1 MKKIFL
7 LFTCISYFYNLSAQS
22 ALKYVKSES
31 EAGKTVVNVLKASPV
46 IDGHNDLFIHYF
58 DCKTCPIDLKDY
70 RIDTIA
76 KGHTDIPRMRKGGV
90 GAMLMNVFGR
100 DTNITSYLQAWDLLY
115 RMEAAHS
122 KDLKVVGTSAE
133 IRSAMKEGK
142 IALLPILENAL
153 RLKNNPA
160 LLRTYYKLGLRSVT
174 MAYSTNG
181 LADGSD
187 DTARHNGISAKG
199 KEMVKEMN
207 RLGMLVDI
215 SHISAK
221 AMHDILDVTQAPV
234 IFSHSN
240 VKALTNVNR
249 NVPDDVLLRLKQN
262 RGIIMLTFVPYFT
275 TNQFSKWTIEGDS
288 LYYATIKK
296 YPEDTT
302 TLGKIMDQWENENPK
317 PEVTVSQMADHFD
330 YVKKLIGV
338 DHIGMAGDYDGIYF
352 TIKGLE
358 DVSTFPKLLI
368 ELARRGWTEAELR
381 KITGE
386 NFLRVF
392 EQVEKKA
399 EELKKRMTPVVKTI
413 IKGTVEAK
421 VDSFVETQMKENK
434 IAGLSLAV
442 MREGKIIYTKGYG
455 FSNLEHQTPATEN
468 TVYLMGS
475 ITKPFVAIATM
486 MLVEEG
492 RINLEDR
499 IGKYVTVVPDHWK
512 PVTIRQILNHT
523 SGIPSNLEMPPPCK
537 FDFDPLNYSQ
547 EDVIKETACLPLAFT
562 PGEKWQYSGRN
573 YFLLG
578 MLIEK
583 VTGKKLEDFLQVKIF
598 TPLGMTD
605 TRMMN
610 YNVLI
615 PHRAAGYVVKD
626 GVHLNHPPQD
636 PVVEFADG
644 GLISTVVDMAKWDA
658 ALYTEKLLKKET
670 MELMFTPAKTKNGNS
685 PYGIGFGLTPFAG
698 KKRIGHTGNILGFVS
713 AYSRFPNENI
723 SVVVFMNTQLE
734 GVSNEIAHGVAS
746 FYLK

>member
-133 IRSAMKEGK
+133 IRSAMKVGK
-142 IALLPILENAL
+142 IAFLPILEGAL
-153 RLKNNPA
+153 RLKNDPA

-174 MAYSTNG
+174 MAYKTNG

-187 DTARHNGISAKG
+187 DTVLHNGISAKG
-199 KEMVKEMN
+199 KEMVQEMN

-399 EELKKRMTPVVKTI
+399 EELKKRMAPIVK
-413 IKGTVEAK
+413 KKFEGTVNEK
-421 VDSFVETQMKENK
+421 VDSFVVSQMKEHHT
-434 IAGLSLAV
+434 AGLSLAV
-442 MREGKIIYTKGYG
+442 MRDNKLLYTKSYGY
-455 FSNLEHQTPATEN
+455 SNLEHKLPAINET
-468 TVYLMGS
+468 TYQIMS
-475 ITKPFVAIATM
+475 ITKSFTGIATM

-492 RINLEDR
+492 KLTLEDN
-499 IGKYVTVVPDHWK
+499 IGKYFLDLPQAWG
-512 PVTIRQILNHT
+512 PITIRQLLNHT
-523 SGIPSNLEMPPPCK
+523 GGISSFVGHKQIPCAVGK
-537 FDFDPLNYSQ
+537 CEYEYERGDM
-547 EDVIKETACLPLAFT
+547 IKEVTCLPLLFA
-562 PGEKWQYSGRN
+562 PGDSTSYSDTGP
-573 YFLLG
+573 YLLG
-578 MLIEK
+578 MLIDK
-583 VTGKKLEDFLQVKIF
+583 ISGTSYEDFVKQRIFDPLQMHHSR
-598 TPLGMTD
+598 LLSYAD
-605 TRMMN
+605 
-610 YNVLI
+610 LI
-615 PHRAAGYVVKD
+615 PNR
-626 GVHLNHPPQD
+626 
-636 PVVEFADG
+636 ADG
-644 GLISTVVDMAKWDA
+644 YAFRNGRHYLAKRLDIDFANAGIVSTVLDMIQLHHAFRS
-658 ALYTEKLLKKET
+658 EKLLKKST
-670 MELMFTPAKTKNGNS
+670 CKLMWTNARLNNGNTTNF
-685 PYGIGFGLTPFAG
+685 GLGFGLTPFRG
-698 KKRIGHTGNILGFVS
+698 KRRIGHYGGGGLGFAGGIS
-713 AYSRFPNENI
+713 HFLDENLT
-723 SVVVFMNTQLE
+723 VVVLTNTDHPDIGTL
-734 GVSNEIAHGVAS
+734 VNTVAS
-746 FYLK
+746 FYFK